1 MLYTRYCSPKDL
13 QVAKK
18 KLAMEGVH
26 EKLESHWG
34 LDIFYSHE
42 DLQAYRQF
50 VYTRQTACITS
61 HRRLAGS
68 AAMKGFD
75 WYFSTQASMC
85 V

>member
-1 MLYTRYCSPKDL
+1 
-13 QVAKK
+13 
-18 KLAMEGVH
+18 MEGLH

-50 VYTRQTACITS
+50 VYTRQIACITI

-75 WYFSTQASMC
+75 
-85 V
+85 